1 MVGHPQDQYFT
12 TMERGH
18 IKFFDTE
25 KGFGFIEPQDGGD
38 DVFLHASNITG
49 GTMGDDLREG
59 QEMAYDT
66 ERTEK
71 GLSALNASPVE

>member
-1 MVGHPQDQYFT
+1 
-12 TMERGH
+12 MERGH

-66 ERTEK
+66 ERTDK